1 MRIVEFEI
9 CHQPQN
15 TQTLQLIN
23 ALTQNGFVVQLD
35 RITDFGSVGW
45 GFESLRGHR
54 FEIIW
59 KTKPLKSL
67 IFRGFLF
74 LKLFILFHI
83 SSQLRTNCGQN
94 YIFGQNYTC
103 YEIHFALF

>member
-45 GFESLRGHR
+45 GFESLRGHLTGK
-54 FEIIW
+54 I
-59 KTKPLKSL
+59 T
-67 IFRGFLF
+67 FRSDFSF
-74 LKLFILFHI
+74 FYFVID
-83 SSQLRTNCGQN
+83 C
-94 YIFGQNYTC
+94 
-103 YEIHFALF
+103 